1 MKLLNL
7 VLFALTYA
15 RVTTRNGGKY
25 TQGVNFDADQSI
37 DDYGNVI
44 ERDYDG
50 QFYQQNKESVEWKPT
65 GDYEATTMG
74 TTTNEPESTPEPEV
88 VSLISTQNLTQTEYG
103 CQIPMMTG

>member
-1 MKLLNL
+1 M
-7 VLFALTYA
+7 
-15 RVTTRNGGKY
+15 
-25 TQGVNFDADQSI
+25 NFDADQSI

-74 TTTNEPESTPEPEV
+74 TTTDEPPESTPEPEV
-88 VSLISTQNLTQTEYG
+88 VEVKFKSL
-103 CQIPMMTG
+103 